1 VAKSDGVGQQLKQ
14 MMQQREQKLKN
25 FGSMYN
31 LVETP
36 GLFGLGYSTFTSVNL
51 GNSTQVFYLSVNRN
65 GFRTDG
71 YPSILTAS
79 LNSSKVDTTRT
90 TDWVAGLLSVQKL
103 VEYNDTNGD
112 GLFTQGV
119 DTVLQVVSFN
129 QLNWALGTES
139 ITSGSSTG
147 YNITLTALY
156 EGGTIEIVA
165 QVYNTGVVLS
175 NGVPISPTEVKV
187 DFIINN
193 FPWNSTTSRLALF
206 SAFGGVS
213 SSAQVTRADNQTT
226 AVQYKNAFAYFTW
239 ASTATVDGSTV
250 SVLSNQTSINSGAI
264 QEVQLN
270 YPHGSSI
277 TDDPI
282 IGVGSGSV
290 QNVPSLGASATATP
304 TSVSALP
311 GLYFVTASAVVILG
325 VAALA
330 LVARKRMVEPK
341 LQF

>member
-1 VAKSDGVGQQLKQ
+1 MAKTDGVGQQLKQ

-31 LVETP
+31 LSP
-36 GLFGLGYSTFTSVNL
+36 FSGLGFSTFTSVNL
-51 GNSTQVFYLSVNRN
+51 GNSSQVFYLSVNQN
-65 GFRTDG
+65 GFGGNG

-79 LNSSKVDTTRT
+79 LNSTKVDTTRT
-90 TDWVAGLLSVQKL
+90 TDWVAGLLSVRGL
-103 VEYNDTNGD
+103 VEYIDNNGD
-112 GLFTQGV
+112 GLFTNGT
-119 DTVLQVVSFN
+119 DTVLQVVNFN
-129 QLNWALGTES
+129 TLTWTLGTES

-147 YNITLTALY
+147 YNITLTAPY

-175 NGVPISPTEVKV
+175 NGVPVSPTEVKV

-239 ASTATVDGSTV
+239 AGTATVDGSTV

-290 QNVPSLGASATATP
+290 QNVPSLEASATATS

-341 LQF
+341 LQL

>member
-1 VAKSDGVGQQLKQ
+1 MKQ
-14 MMQQREQKLKN
+14 MLQQRQQKLKD
-25 FGSMYN
+25 FATFHS
-31 LVETP
+31 LSP
-36 GLFGLGYSTFTSVNL
+36 FSGLGFSTFTSVNS
-51 GNSTQVFYLSVNRN
+51 GNSTQVFYLSVNEN
-65 GFRTDG
+65 GFRLDV

-79 LNSSKVDTTRT
+79 LNSTKVDTTRT
-90 TDWVAGLLSVQKL
+90 TDWVAGLLSIQKL

-119 DTVLQVVSFN
+119 DAALQVVS
-129 QLNWALGTES
+129 LNKLTWTLGTQN
-139 ITSGSSTG
+139 ITYGSSTG
-147 YNITLTALY
+147 YNITLTAPY
-156 EGGTIEIVA
+156 QGGTIEIIA
-165 QVYNTGVVLS
+165 QIYSTGVVLS
-175 NGVPISPTEVKV
+175 NGVPVSPTEVKA

-213 SSAQVTRADNQTT
+213 ASAQVTRADNQTT
-226 AVQYKNAFAYFTW
+226 AVNYKNAFAYFTW

-311 GLYFVTASAVVILG
+311 GLYFVTASAVIILG